1 MNSTPTFAEINSL
14 FTNSDPGTVWNKAS
28 HLLAR
33 INPSYDTSLIQT
45 VFYDIMSLFRG
56 DYPGYSTIRTL
67 YHDKPHTLD
76 VFLCAVRLMHG
87 VNLSG
92 NHLTH
97 DEMTLVMV
105 AALMHDV
112 GYSQLE
118 GETGGTGAQY
128 TKTHVMRSIAFM
140 KRYFSEKELPAS
152 FVTAL
157 EPMLNATDP
166 ALSFYAITFPS
177 ERTRMLAQIVA
188 TADLVGQM
196 ADRTYLE
203 KLLFLYLEFK
213 EANFGNYQNMYDLL
227 CQTRAFYGATLQKL
241 DGAFG
246 AKYIYLSRHFK
257 DVMNVENNYYIE
269 SIEKNMEYLSQV
281 ISREEAEYMSMLKR
295 GGIAEMSK
303 AISQSG

>member
-1 MNSTPTFAEINSL
+1 MNSAPTFAEINSL

-33 INPSYDTSLIQT
+33 INPSYDTSLVQT
-45 VFYDIMSLFRG
+45 IFYDIMSLFRG
-56 DYPGYSTIRTL
+56 DYPGYSAIRTL

-128 TKTHVMRSIAFM
+128 TKTHVLRSIAFM
-140 KRYFSEKELPAS
+140 KRYFSEKELPVS

-157 EPMLNATDP
+157 EPMLSATDP
-166 ALSFYAITFPS
+166 ALSFYAIIFPS

-227 CQTRAFYGATLQKL
+227 CQTKAFYGSTLQKL
-241 DGAFG
+241 DGALG

-257 DVMNVENNYYIE
+257 DVMNVENNYYLE
-269 SIEKNMEYLSQV
+269 SIEKNMGYLSQV

-295 GGIAEMSK
+295 GGIVEKSRT
-303 AISQSG
+303 ISQSN